1 MTPPRA
7 EGQTRPPEAVSAFP
21 QSGSKPAPAYT
32 ILAKRADFL
41 RAASARRQGT
51 GGFLLQARDRQD
63 DNPAIRV
70 GFTCSKKIGNAV
82 ARNRAKRRMRA
93 AARLVLAEAPAHGHD
108 LVLIAR
114 DGTGACPWPTLL
126 EELRAALR
134 RSGARP

>member
-82 ARNRAKRRMRA
+82 ARNRASPDR
-93 AARLVLAEAPAHGHD
+93 
-108 LVLIAR
+108 
-114 DGTGACPWPTLL
+114 
-126 EELRAALR
+126 
-134 RSGARP
+134 